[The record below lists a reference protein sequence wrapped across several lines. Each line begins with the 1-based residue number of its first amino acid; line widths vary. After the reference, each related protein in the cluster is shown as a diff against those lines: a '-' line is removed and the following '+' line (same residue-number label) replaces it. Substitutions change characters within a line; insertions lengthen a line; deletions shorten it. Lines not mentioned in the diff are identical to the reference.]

1 MTTMTISYDEKNT
14 QIIELI
20 RKLIAAGVITYPE
33 WEEWIEEEEKQA
45 FLCTSRNNAAR
56 LFSSQLVAKVI

>member
-1 MTTMTISYDEKNT
+1 MTTMTISYDEKNA

-33 WEEWIEEEEKQA
+33 WEEWTEEEVKQA
-45 FLCTSRNNAAR
+45 FLCTSMANAATM
-56 LFSSQLVAKVI
+56 FSKHLV

>member
-1 MTTMTISYDEKNT
+1 MTTMTISYDEKNA

-33 WEEWIEEEEKQA
+33 WEEWTEEEEKQA
-45 FLCTSRNNAAR
+45 FLYTSKANAAKM
-56 LFSSQLVAKVI
+56 FSKHLV

>member
-1 MTTMTISYDEKNT
+1 MTTMTISYDEKNA

-33 WEEWIEEEEKQA
+33 WEEWTEEEEKQA
-45 FLCTSRNNAAR
+45 FLCTSKANAAKM
-56 LFSSQLVAKVI
+56 FSKYLV

>member
-1 MTTMTISYDEKNT
+1 MTISYDEKNV

-33 WEEWIEEEEKQA
+33 GKEWTEEEERQA
-45 FLCTSRNNAAR
+45 FLCTSKANATKM
-56 LFSSQLVAKVI
+56 FSKHLV